1 MHNKL
6 VPTIIAASL
15 FMSMILTATLQSSE
29 EDGKLGPVDSIT
41 LAGADGDIT
50 ISNADKHLSWGE
62 EKTSRAWSIGFM
74 ETTKALEQLMQAD
87 HFVEV
92 RDELDEELD
101 ESLKEARE
109 ILDEIANRGRAL
121 KPDDPEKQEVRQQ
134 WENAYRN
141 FEQLQKEGM
150 QIRGKLA
157 SEQMQEAFNEV
168 LEAVNVVSDRLNI
181 DIVLRF
187 IPPDG
192 EFERNTPDATLM
204 QIRLRTALRLPKDI
218 DITDEVL
225 SELGLEVQ

>member
-74 ETTKALEQLMQAD
+74 EAAKALEQLMQAD

-121 KPDDPEKQEVRQQ
+121 KPDDPEKPEVRQQ

-192 EFERNTPDATLM
+192 EFNLGNPDSMLS
-204 QIRLRTALRLPKDI
+204 QIRLRTALRVPEGI

-225 SELGLEVQ
+225 AELGLDAQ

>member
-1 MHNKL
+1 
-6 VPTIIAASL
+6 
-15 FMSMILTATLQSSE
+15 
-29 EDGKLGPVDSIT
+29 
-41 LAGADGDIT
+41 
-50 ISNADKHLSWGE
+50 
-62 EKTSRAWSIGFM
+62 M
-74 ETTKALEQLMQAD
+74 ETTKALEQLIRAD

-101 ESLKEARE
+101 ESLEEARAS
-109 ILDEIANRGRAL
+109 LDEIANRGRAL
-121 KPDDPEKQEVRQQ
+121 KPGDPEKQEVRQQ